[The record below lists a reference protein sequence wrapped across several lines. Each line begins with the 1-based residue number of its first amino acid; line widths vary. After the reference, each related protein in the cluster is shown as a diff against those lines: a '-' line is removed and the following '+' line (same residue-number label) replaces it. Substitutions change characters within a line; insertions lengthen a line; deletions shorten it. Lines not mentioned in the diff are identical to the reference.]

1 MATGAAVAA
10 ILSGDPERALYECGT
25 LLCNASREETL
36 GPSAMDVFE
45 DTIIQCLS
53 VIGEALSETADVPP
67 AADLW
72 GEVLKEA
79 VDLIQSDRLLVRQAL
94 VLVTKISLLMR
105 RLEHG
110 RIRGNIAKI
119 REKVISEFPDGAV
132 LSNAGAAMFKSI
144 LPPANDPGLS
154 EERAFAER
162 ILAGLS
168 RLWSGSGTESVGLA
182 RASIE
187 YLSRKKIILAVGTI
201 DGWPAPSRED
211 AQKGDVIWLLWGA
224 SLLFSDRVAS
234 AWRLFTW
241 NYKAK
246 CRNTRIGL
254 LWGSTY
260 LMNAFRARSGRWAPD
275 EDYLIE
281 RVNKEAANLWKQL
294 GGSGPRRKGLET
306 LGGMSGRLS
315 SLDSLDVFDEFMPRT
330 ADANGRT
337 ADANGRTAD
346 ANGRTAESQA
356 AELSH
361 DENKSDGTAPDS
373 SNSGVRG
380 VGVGETRANT
390 QARARPA
397 SPPQPLDAD
406 IPLHAKKGIRV
417 EARHGIRRR
426 AGSRNQENHRIERIQ

>member
-211 AQKGDVIWLLWGA
+211 AHKGDVIWLLWGA

-330 ADANGRT
+330 AD
-337 ADANGRTAD
+337 DAR
-346 ANGRTAESQA
+346 RSAEPRP

>member
-10 ILSGDPERALYECGT
+10 ILSGDPERALFECGT
-25 LLCNASREETL
+25 LLSNASREEAREGP

-201 DGWPAPSRED
+201 DGWPAPSREE
-211 AQKGDVIWLLWGA
+211 AHKGDVIWLLWGA

-260 LMNAFRARSGRWAPD
+260 LMNAFRARSARWAPD
-275 EDYLIE
+275 EEYLIE

-294 GGSGPRRKGLET
+294 GGSGPRRKGLEN
-306 LGGMSGRLS
+306 LGRLS

-330 ADANGRT
+330 ADAEGRT
-337 ADANGRTAD
+337 AGAE
-346 ANGRTAESQA
+346 GRTAESQA

-380 VGVGETRANT
+380 IGVGETRANP